1 MVPRVAFLLRVPIA
15 RPFQRRLNLGRRWSP
30 RPLELG
36 TEELVPALPPPLPAQ
51 GSLAMTR
58 LAVEEESEEGG
69 VPGLCDVVTRGFSFS
84 V

>member
-1 MVPRVAFLLRVPIA
+1 
-15 RPFQRRLNLGRRWSP
+15 
-30 RPLELG
+30 
-36 TEELVPALPPPLPAQ
+36 
-51 GSLAMTR
+51 MTR